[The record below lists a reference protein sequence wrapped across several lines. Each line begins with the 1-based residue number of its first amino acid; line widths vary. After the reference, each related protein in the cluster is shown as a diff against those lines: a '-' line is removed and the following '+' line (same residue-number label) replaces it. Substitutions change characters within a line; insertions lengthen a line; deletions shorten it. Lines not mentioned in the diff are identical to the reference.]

1 MADELKQWLPI
12 LDEWR
17 PGDLL
22 IEALRVIGLVAFA
35 GGVLLALFG
44 VLGGTPEPLDEPLDP
59 GLISQGVEY
68 AITGAVI
75 YAASWGLRRWL
86 RRGEIH

>member
-1 MADELKQWLPI
+1 MGNI
-12 LDEWR
+12 FDEWR

-22 IEALRVIGLVAFA
+22 IEALRIIGLVALA
-35 GGVLLALFG
+35 GGVLLAFFG
-44 VLGGTPEPLDEPLDP
+44 VLGGTPEPLNEPLDR

-68 AITGAVI
+68 AITGAAI

-86 RRGEIH
+86 RRGVIH